1 MHTVSEEQ
9 MTISPE
15 MRRQNMNLA
24 LRKMSERLGED
35 FFDNGGFA
43 DTDPYFSEVL
53 PTAWEEL
60 KDEGLVIEVQAC
72 MGEHARYM
80 LTGLG
85 WIEAIRLTGKL
96 EDPVFRQ
103 QVIDFKTRLKAFVK
117 GRQREATVSIPEFS
131 RDFGIPQQWI
141 CNIIESGLLSR
152 LFPSELVDL
161 GWVDGCPRF
170 AFEVS
175 RSFGMKRL

>member
-103 QVIDFKTRLKAFVK
+103 QVIDFKTRLKALLK
-117 GRQREATVSIPEFS
+117 AANARQPLA
-131 RDFGIPQQWI
+131 
-141 CNIIESGLLSR
+141 
-152 LFPSELVDL
+152 
-161 GWVDGCPRF
+161 
-170 AFEVS
+170 S
-175 RSFGMKRL
+175 RSFPEISEYLNSGFAILSKADCFRDYSPQSWLI